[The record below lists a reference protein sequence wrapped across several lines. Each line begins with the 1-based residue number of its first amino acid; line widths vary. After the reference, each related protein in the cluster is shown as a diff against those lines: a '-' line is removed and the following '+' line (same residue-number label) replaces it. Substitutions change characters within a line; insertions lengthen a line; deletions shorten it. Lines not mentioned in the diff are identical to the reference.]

1 MDLTCHFA
9 HQIIS
14 ESESLHED
22 VRQGRLSDDHREAD
36 REENNPPSNGVLNSL
51 IFFCIGCMCLPN
63 YYVSQLI
70 SFYLL
75 FLLAV
80 LILKGLDALSTEASV
95 SLLCFLSGLHLI
107 LCVTLTHIFVVH

>member
-1 MDLTCHFA
+1 MPT
-9 HQIIS
+9 QIIS

-51 IFFCIGCMCLPN
+51 IFFCNAMCLPN

-75 FLLAV
+75 FLSAV

-95 SLLCFLSGLHLI
+95 SLLCFLSDLHLI
-107 LCVTLTHIFVVH
+107 LRVTLTHIFVVH